1 MSLVTT
7 GHLITYNNTINNS
20 GLTEFTKV
28 SRLESRDFNSGVVD
42 ERRIIQCQTLSN
54 PLESLLPRLVF
65 FIQAITKF

>member
-28 SRLESRDFNSGVVD
+28 SRRESRDFNPGAVD

-65 FIQAITKF
+65 FMQAITKS